1 MSNEKVFSNDNFQT
15 EVLEASG
22 PVLVDFWAEWC
33 GPCRMLGPIVS
44 KIADANIN
52 KIKVGKINVDD
63 NKEMA
68 QKYGVQGIPT
78 ILFFKDGEVAKQL
91 VGFQSQENIQ
101 KVIDAL

>member
-15 EVLEASG
+15 EVLESSE

-33 GPCRMLGPIVS
+33 GPCRMLGPVVE
-44 KIADANIN
+44 KIADANAG

-78 ILFFKDGEVAKQL
+78 MLFFKGGEVAKQL

-101 KVIDAL
+101 QVIDEL